1 MIHQEGEKLYKTQK
15 DLEADQV
22 KAREQLAVIENA
34 TAGINKNL
42 VTIILNQTRDRTP
55 MPRPAVFRDKKKYD
69 RNAVKEEGR
78 QEQEE
83 HYDA

>member
-1 MIHQEGEKLYKTQK
+1 MKKSDIKKTKL
-15 DLEADQV
+15 D
-22 KAREQLAVIENA
+22 
-34 TAGINKNL
+34 
-42 VTIILNQTRDRTP
+42 ILNQTRERTP

-83 HYDA
+83 QYDD